1 MSSTDRLIRQIQNA
15 KGNSIAEGSQRS
27 VMAHTPSRYNM
38 SEGEQVFAQEANKQ
52 LALYKKNKGMLH
64 KVNLS
69 SDGSQYVEKDITIKR
84 NLKVE
89 GSSSFIDIDVDGTT
103 NLDAVDIDGNVQ
115 LDGTLTIGTDG
126 SGQDVT
132 FYSDTSGDS
141 LVWDS
146 SAEKLTITGTNG
158 QTALDIADGNLVVA
172 DNIDLEGDIDVN
184 GTTNLD
190 AVDIDGAVQVDST
203 LTVGVNDTGHDVKFF
218 GATAGKYMLWDESE
232 DHLSINGELVIAD
245 NIIHAGNTGT
255 KFAFG
260 TNAISFY
267 SGHSNPD
274 SEPSLTVNSEG
285 VIVNQVSGTHIDFRV
300 ESDGVNA
307 ALKVDAGDDI
317 LSSDCVKVSLPNLPT
332 SNPGVA
338 GRLWNDSGTLKISA
352 G

>member
-1 MSSTDRLIRQIQNA
+1 MSDTDRLIRQIQNA
-15 KGNSIAEGSQRS
+15 KGNSIAEGSQRG
-27 VMAHTPSRYNM
+27 VMAHAPSRYNM

-69 SDGSQYVEKDITIKR
+69 SDGNQYVEKDITIKR

-89 GSSSFIDIDVDGTT
+89 GSSTFIDIDVDGT
-103 NLDAVDIDGNVQ
+103 A
-115 LDGTLTIGTDG
+115 
-126 SGQDVT
+126 
-132 FYSDTSGDS
+132 
-141 LVWDS
+141 
-146 SAEKLTITGTNG
+146 
-158 QTALDIADGNLVVA
+158 
-172 DNIDLEGDIDVN
+172 
-184 GTTNLD
+184 NLD
-190 AVDIDGAVQVDST
+190 AVDIDGAVQIDST

-218 GATAGKYMLWDESE
+218 GATAGKYMLWDQSE
-232 DHLSINGELVIAD
+232 DYLYIDGDLVITD

-255 KFAFG
+255 KFQFG

-267 SGHSNPD
+267 SGHSNPNG
-274 SEPSLTVNSEG
+274 EPSLTINSEG
-285 VIVNQVSGTHIDFRV
+285 VVVNQVSGTHIDFRV
-300 ESDGVNA
+300 ESDSVNA

-332 SNPGVA
+332 SNPGIA